1 MYPMAIVGLL
11 FRVLLLAE
19 GLGVGKVA
27 GAAAILL
34 GIYLTRREPL
44 YRDEA
49 HPGRIRIFPPA
60 SAATVRP

>member
-34 GIYLTRREPL
+34 GIYLTRYEPL
-44 YRDEA
+44 
-49 HPGRIRIFPPA
+49 
-60 SAATVRP
+60 